1 MVERSR
7 LTPCKTAQRQSF
19 CGEAPTSNLTS
30 VTTVDLIFSPFILHL
45 VFNQYSALV
54 IATDITQHALIKQ
67 PDSRAGVLRR
77 AAVAR
82 DAGPERRGGSRH
94 RRTTLPANIHQKIL
108 ICYSPPSMED
118 WFFLFLIA
126 ACETI
131 VWSGR
136 YAPLR
141 SLP

>member
-54 IATDITQHALIKQ
+54 IATDITQYALIKQ

-77 AAVAR
+77 AA
-82 DAGPERRGGSRH
+82 DIDN
-94 RRTTLPANIHQKIL
+94 LPGKLAKN
-108 ICYSPPSMED
+108 
-118 WFFLFLIA
+118 
-126 ACETI
+126 
-131 VWSGR
+131 
-136 YAPLR
+136 
-141 SLP
+141 